1 MDQHNLLR
9 QTVATFL
16 GVDPQQVHSDLSFA
30 ETRVH
35 GSLARARLY
44 AAIQQRLGRQC
55 QGVFTART
63 YEELHAAVFGTPAVV
78 SHTTQAAPTPTAAA
92 SSVLSEPQNFASDLA
107 CGIDIEIVEELPV
120 VQDYWDD
127 PFYTMTFTA
136 AEIAYCLLQATPS
149 IHFAARW
156 CAKEALKKCDPSY
169 SQVAMNRLEV
179 AFTTTGA
186 PCLRYEANGAWERV
200 PVALSLS
207 HTPHMAA
214 AVVVKQP
221 GTSLISHGGPAPAGV
236 LSPTVPV
243 SSLSLSPASTAS
255 RPRVHWLPIL
265 LGICALGI
273 ALWALTRTW

>member
-1 MDQHNLLR
+1 MDQHDLLR
-9 QTVATFL
+9 HTVATFL
-16 GVDPQQVHSDLSFA
+16 GVDPQQVHSGLSFA
-30 ETRVH
+30 ETRIH

-78 SHTTQAAPTPTAAA
+78 SHTAQSASVQTAAV
-92 SSVLSEPQNFASDLA
+92 SSVLPEPPNVSSDLA

-120 VQDYWDD
+120 VQDYWEDS
-127 PFYTMTFTA
+127 FYTMTFTA

-169 SQVAMNRLEV
+169 TQVAMNRLEV
-179 AFTTTGA
+179 AFATTGA
-186 PCLRYEANGAWERV
+186 PCLRYAANGAWERL

-221 GTSLISHGGPAPAGV
+221 ETSLSSHGSSAPAGV

-243 SSLSLSPASTAS
+243 SSLSISSASTAS
-255 RPRVHWLPIL
+255 RPCVYWLPTL
-265 LGICALGI
+265 LGVCALGM
-273 ALWALTRTW
+273 ALWALARTW

>member
-1 MDQHNLLR
+1 MDEHNLLR

-16 GVDPQQVHSDLSFA
+16 GVDPQQVHADLSFA

-63 YEELHAAVFGTPAVV
+63 YEELHAAMFGTPAVV
-78 SHTTQAAPTPTAAA
+78 PHTAQLVPEQTAAA
-92 SSVLSEPQNFASDLA
+92 SSVLSEPQNLFSDLA

-120 VQDYWDD
+120 VQDYWED

-136 AEIAYCLLQATPS
+136 AEIAYCLMQATPA

-156 CAKEALKKCDPSY
+156 CAKEALKKCDQAY

-179 AFTTTGA
+179 AFTTMGA
-186 PCLRYEANGAWERV
+186 PCLRYAANGAWERL

-207 HTPHMAA
+207 HTSHMAA
-214 AVVVKQP
+214 AVVVKQSGP
-221 GTSLISHGGPAPAGV
+221 SLISHGEPTPTGGLP
-236 LSPTVPV
+236 PTVPV
-243 SSLSLSPASTAS
+243 SSVSISPASTAA
-255 RPRVHWLPIL
+255 RLYTHWLPTL
-265 LGICALGI
+265 LGVCALGL
-273 ALWALTRTW
+273 ALWAFVRTW